1 LAEQRIHIVA
11 FDVPYPPDYGGVIDI
26 FYKIKALHAEGVKV
40 ILHAYTY
47 RNRGPARELEAY
59 CEAVHYYPR
68 DLSSGHLFRKIP
80 FIVASRMHKSLVS
93 NIISQ
98 PAPVLLEGWHTCG
111 ILGELKQ
118 AGLLVGVREHNIESR
133 YYSGLAKVAHQ
144 KGRRLYYA
152 IESRKLAAFE
162 PGLARADHIFAI
174 SPKDEQYLSALFP
187 NVSLLPVF
195 HATEAINA
203 EPGIGDF
210 ALYHGN
216 LGVEENSAAVA
227 WLLNEVWHSLDFPLV
242 IAGKNAP
249 DWLRKMIKIIPAA
262 RLEEDTSRLEALIRD
277 AHIHVLPAMQDTG
290 IKLKLLH
297 ALFAG
302 RHCLVNPAMVAG
314 TGLEPL
320 CHIADE
326 AGAWRKQIN
335 ALRKVSFNAAEIENR
350 SALLLP
356 AFDNRAN
363 ARKLMASSYL
373 LPS

>member
-1 LAEQRIHIVA
+1 LAEQRLHIVA
-11 FDVPYPPDYGGVIDI
+11 FDVPHPPDYGGVIDI
-26 FYKIKALHAEGVKV
+26 FYKIKALHEEGVKV

-47 RNRGPARELEAY
+47 RNRGPAKELEAF

-68 DLSSGHLFRKIP
+68 DLSSGHMFRKIP
-80 FIVASRMHKSLVS
+80 FIVATRMHKSLIY
-93 NIISQ
+93 NIISKT
-98 PAPVLLEGWHTCG
+98 APVLLEGWHTCG
-111 ILGELKQ
+111 FLSELKQ
-118 AGLLVGVREHNIESR
+118 AGLWVGVREHNIESH
-133 YYSGLAKVAHQ
+133 YYSGLAKIARQ

-152 IESRKLAAFE
+152 IEAQKLADFE
-162 PGLARADHIFAI
+162 PGLASADHIFAI
-174 SPKDEQYLSALFP
+174 SPKDKQYLSSKFP
-187 NVSLLPVF
+187 HVSLLPVF
-195 HATEAINA
+195 HANESIIA
-203 EPGIGDF
+203 EPGTGDF

-227 WLLNEVWHSLDFPLV
+227 WLLKKVWQGWDYPLV
-242 IAGKNAP
+242 IAGKNPP
-249 DWLRKMIKIIPAA
+249 DWLRKIINTTPAA
-262 RLEEDTSRLEALIRD
+262 RLEEDNSRLEALIRD

-326 AGAWRKQIN
+326 AGAWRKQIS
-335 ALRKVSFNAAEIENR
+335 ALRKMSFDAAEIEKR
-350 SALLLP
+350 STLLLP
-356 AFDNRAN
+356 AFDNRSN
-363 ARKLMASSYL
+363 ARKLMASSCL